1 MEKEEKVFD
10 IPGFTYFAEKNNYTG
25 SVANTFNYKIVNGDA
40 LTVTVWMGKFCLKK
54 TSEEDIVDVKE
65 FEKTPEG
72 LEELKSWLEAELE
85 KKKDDIYK

>member
-25 SVANTFNYKIVNGDA
+25 SVANTFNYKIVNGDV

-54 TSEEDIVDVKE
+54 T
-65 FEKTPEG
+65 
-72 LEELKSWLEAELE
+72 
-85 KKKDDIYK
+85 